1 MQINGLNINK
11 IRDINKVRIMLGG
24 QEFFSAYSSQ
34 PVGSFQTTIQTSSV
48 TQQIGKL
55 LTDHLPLVK
64 GAWKAIQSDW
74 AQTLG
79 LGVVANQNGYAGN
92 AGLNYDAMYAFTGTN
107 YFQKQLQCYLQVEND
122 FYEDVAQPLYKLL
135 SFCLPSETQAALG
148 GKNGVIDKTNQ
159 HLKDDGFFE
168 EDASTIKNFLA
179 WTWET
184 IKDYGDSITL
194 FKTPL
199 QFAHSGHYKITVIED
214 GKPKVIDI
222 FPDNGKTLF
231 SIMIGK
237 YIKISNV
244 IINSISFDIP
254 NLLTYEDGLFDRV
267 NITLSL
273 LGTRS
278 MSIQTFDW
286 VRELSATQQFN
297 VVEDEAGDEKSEA
310 TLNKAYDNPAQ
321 TKVPNKDKKTII

>member
-1 MQINGLNINK
+1 MNVNGLNINK
-11 IRDINKVRIMLGG
+11 IRDINKIRIMLGG
-24 QEFFSAYSSQ
+24 REFFSAYSSS
-34 PVGSFQTTIQTSSV
+34 PVGSFQTTINTSSV
-48 TQQIGKL
+48 TQQVGKL
-55 LTDHLPLVK
+55 LTDHLPLLK

-74 AQTLG
+74 AQTA
-79 LGVVANQNGYAGN
+79 LGVAGNQSGYAGS

-107 YFQKQLQCYLQVEND
+107 YFQKQIQCYLQVEND
-122 FYEDVAQPLYKLL
+122 FYDDVAKPLYKLL
-135 SFCLPSETQAALG
+135 SFCLPSETKSALSDVFANTNERL
-148 GKNGVIDKTNQ
+148 KN
-159 HLKDDGFFE
+159 DGFYA
-168 EDASTIKNFLA
+168 EDASAIKNFLA

-199 QFAHSGHYKITVIED
+199 QFAHSGHYKMKIMNDD
-214 GKPKVIDI
+214 GTFEEIDV

-231 SIMIGK
+231 SIMIGNH
-237 YIKISNV
+237 IKISNV

-267 NITLSL
+267 NISLSL

-286 VRELSATQQFN
+286 VRALTSIQQLDLIKQ
-297 VVEDEAGDEKSEA
+297 DESENGEA

-321 TKVPNKDKKTII
+321 TKVPNKNNL

>member
-1 MQINGLNINK
+1 MNTNGLNINK
-11 IRDINKVRIMLGG
+11 IRDINKIRIMLGG
-24 QEFFSAYSSQ
+24 REFFSAYSSQ
-34 PVGSFQTTIQTSSV
+34 PVGNFQTTINTSSV
-48 TQQIGKL
+48 TQQVGNL
-55 LTDHLPLVK
+55 LTNHLPLVR
-64 GAWKAIQSDW
+64 GAWKAIQNEW
-74 AQTLG
+74 VQTLG
-79 LGVVANQNGYAGN
+79 LGVAANQNGFAGN

-107 YFQKQLQCYLQVEND
+107 FFSKQIQCYLQVKND

-135 SFCLPSETQAALG
+135 CFCLPSETGEAFSKVMDNIDNRMQEG
-148 GKNGVIDKTNQ
+148 G
-159 HLKDDGFFE
+159 FYA

-199 QFAHSGHYKITVIED
+199 QFAHSGHYKTTVIGED
-214 GKPKVIDI
+214 GNPEVIDI

-278 MSIQTFDW
+278 MSIKTFDW

-297 VVEDEAGDEKSEA
+297 VVEDEAGENKKEA
-310 TLNKAYDNPAQ
+310 TLNKTYDNPAQ
-321 TKVPNKDKKTII
+321 TKVPNNK

>member
-1 MQINGLNINK
+1 MNINGLNINK
-11 IRDINKVRIMLGG
+11 IRDINKIRIMLGG
-24 QEFFSAYSSQ
+24 QEFFSAYSSSG
-34 PVGSFQTTIQTSSV
+34 VGNFQTTINTSSV
-48 TQQIGKL
+48 TQQVGKL
-55 LTDHLPLVK
+55 LTDHLPLLK

-74 AQTLG
+74 AQTALG
-79 LGVVANQNGYAGN
+79 IGGNQSGYASS

-107 YFQKQLQCYLQVEND
+107 YFQKQIQCYLQVQDD
-122 FYEDVAQPLYKLL
+122 FYEDVARPLYKLL
-135 SFCLPSETQAALG
+135 SFCLPSETKAALSDS
-148 GKNGVIDKTNQ
+148 IAKTND
-159 HLKDDGFFE
+159 KMRDDGFFA

-179 WTWET
+179 WAWET

-199 QFAHSGHYKITVIED
+199 QFAHSGHYKMQVMNENGT
-214 GKPKVIDI
+214 IDEI
-222 FPDNGKTLF
+222 DVSPDNGKTIF

-244 IINSISFDIP
+244 IINSVSFDIP

-286 VRELSATQQFN
+286 VRELSSIKQLDLMGQPDKA
-297 VVEDEAGDEKSEA
+297 EKKEA
-310 TLNKAYDNPAQ
+310 TLNKTYDNPAQ
-321 TKVPNKDKKTII
+321 TKVPNNK